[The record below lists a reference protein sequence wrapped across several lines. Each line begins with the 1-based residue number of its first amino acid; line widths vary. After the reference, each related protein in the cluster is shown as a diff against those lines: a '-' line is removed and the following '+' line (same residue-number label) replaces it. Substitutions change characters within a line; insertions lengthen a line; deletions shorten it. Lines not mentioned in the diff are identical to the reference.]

1 MPYYVIVVGCWRL
14 HLSRNLRCAHE
25 QLRAHVLQE
34 RRIQDVQRG
43 VIRRD
48 AVASPAMWGMVLLI
62 AFGASLDPMRMG
74 IAVLLISRPRPVLT
88 LLAFW
93 LGGMTTGVT
102 VALFMLWLVRDVA
115 SAVSQH
121 VAAMANSAIVAPLQI
136 AGGVVALLIGAK
148 IAVSLSARRRAPVLV
163 SAGDAPA
170 PMLAPNA
177 PNAFSRVS
185 GRVRD
190 ALEGGNLWVS
200 FVVGLGSATPP
211 IETLIVFT
219 AILASGAA
227 VGVQFSAAMV
237 FTVVTLAV
245 IEIPL
250 LTYLVTPAKTQAVML
265 QLQGWIRA
273 RRTLVAAIFLIV
285 TGVALVATGI
295 GVI

>member
-1 MPYYVIVVGCWRL
+1 
-14 HLSRNLRCAHE
+14 
-25 QLRAHVLQE
+25 
-34 RRIQDVQRG
+34 
-43 VIRRD
+43 
-48 AVASPAMWGMVLLI
+48 MWGMVLLI